1 MKNRAKMSA
10 PMHGWAMQ
18 RLSQRARVAPL
29 TNYIA
34 THLNVP

>member
-18 RLSQRARVAPL
+18 RLSHVRGAPL